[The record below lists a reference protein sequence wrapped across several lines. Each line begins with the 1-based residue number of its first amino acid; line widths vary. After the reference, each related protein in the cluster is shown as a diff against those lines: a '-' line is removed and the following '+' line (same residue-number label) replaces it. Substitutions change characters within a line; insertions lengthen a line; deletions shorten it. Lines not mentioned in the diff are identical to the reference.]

1 MCVRFT
7 SRKFQTEG
15 TPRPKAWSRPRSQWN
30 EISSAR
36 LAPFRT
42 RCCLL
47 FQGALL
53 TGPPGTG
60 KTLLAKATAGEAG
73 VPFITVNGSEFLEM
87 FVGVGP
93 ARVGRGTLVL
103 ALAFGW
109 DPGNGRR
116 AQHRCKDDL
125 AGR

>member
-93 ARVGRGTLVL
+93 ARVRDMFAVAQKKACFVL
-103 ALAFGW
+103 FVDEIDAIGQK
-109 DPGNGRR
+109 PE
-116 AQHRCKDDL
+116 
-125 AGR
+125 